1 MMKGPACKVVHDDYV
16 FNEIAM
22 FRLFINDSIVD
33 QNVLHSNSYGRS
45 EDASWVDADSV
56 EIRVLIG
63 MLIIA
68 GITKQNMV
76 DIDAMWSDDYEF
88 C

>member
-33 QNVLHSNSYGRS
+33 QNVLYINSYGRS
-45 EDASWVDADSV
+45 EDASSVDAD
-56 EIRVLIG
+56 G
-63 MLIIA
+63 
-68 GITKQNMV
+68 
-76 DIDAMWSDDYEF
+76 F
-88 C
+88 